1 MADDEQAIKRRKSES
16 NKRYYQK
23 RKQLELQDPK
33 LAEADKERKKRNQR
47 DKRARDRS
55 KVQEEGPWP
64 MVLDLTGDAPTFD
77 EGLAV
82 RLHHT
87 DSPSAKTSSE
97 VPPTEDVVQW
107 PNGQTTVLPTVM
119 RDGRNVCEGDAKY
132 VRQLATLPLSM
143 PGSHHVEHIDPI
155 GVNDADLCQRV
166 EETLRGGRC
175 AVVRGAAKPGPEKL
189 TAEYL
194 VERGIPPWLRT
205 THHDME
211 QRAIGKV
218 HPCIDATID
227 QLLSGADDPKELRC
241 ALDIPLPACTLPQ
254 PFQLLDHAFVCAWAH
269 TMHILPFHK
278 TRLHPDLLLYRRW
291 ANIYQG
297 GTLTLPRHTSN
308 GFGTSFSVVGCMN
321 FFIVYRL
328 KDRFLSRDQTI
339 DQFLAL
345 CEIDYDRPQ
354 LPDGLEAEIVDLRPG
369 DLLFMP
375 PGQFYARYAGLLTYE
390 EVGTFL
396 RYDTMHLS
404 EWSLFLDNSHGK
416 TYTGQERKGT
426 FVTLRRMMAALPYMP
441 LKTYHRPTVAL
452 ALMILD
458 PISYVSQ
465 QRDGET
471 PPPSSKTKTIEV
483 VSGGEFD
490 SKDCVDSAMKIARRL
505 LLHLELDDTE
515 AVGVLDDSAWDAVG
529 DQLHLEKVW
538 DNSNAIESD
547 DGP

>member
-1 MADDEQAIKRRKSES
+1 MACLLQTKPSS
-16 NKRYYQK
+16 TTVGVGN
-23 RKQLELQDPK
+23 LELQDPK
-33 LAEADKERKKRNQR
+33 IAEADKERKKRNQR

-64 MVLDLTGDAPTFD
+64 MVLDLTGDVPTFNK
-77 EGLAV
+77 GLTI

-87 DSPSAKTSSE
+87 DSPSAKIFSE

-155 GVNDADLCQRV
+155 GMNDADLCQRV

-205 THHDME
+205 THHGRLKHTSSDTSLLTLTLDIE

-227 QLLSGADDPKELRC
+227 QLLSGANDPKELRC

-254 PFQLLDHAFVCAWAH
+254 PFQLLDHTFVCAWAH
-269 TMHILPFHK
+269 TMRILPFHK

-297 GTLTLPRHTSN
+297 GTLTLPQHTSN
-308 GFGTSFSVVGCMN
+308 GFGMSFSV
-321 FFIVYRL
+321 
-328 KDRFLSRDQTI
+328 DRFLSRDQMI

-345 CEIDYDRPQ
+345 YEINYDHPQ
-354 LPDGLEAEIVDLRPG
+354 LPDGLEAEIVDLHPG
-369 DLLFMP
+369 DLL
-375 PGQFYARYAGLLTYE
+375 YVSTKHSC
-390 EVGTFL
+390 
-396 RYDTMHLS
+396 HL
-404 EWSLFLDNSHGK
+404 WSLFLDNSHGK

-441 LKTYHRPTVAL
+441 LT
-452 ALMILD
+452 LMILD
-458 PISYVSQ
+458 PISYISQ
-465 QRDGET
+465 QRDSET
-471 PPPSSKTKTIEV
+471 LPLSHKTKTINKTIKV
-483 VSGGEFD
+483 VSG
-490 SKDCVDSAMKIARRL
+490 
-505 LLHLELDDTE
+505 E

-529 DQLHLEKVW
+529 DQPHVEKVW
-538 DNSNAIESD
+538 DNSNAIESND
-547 DGP
+547 SL

>member
-64 MVLDLTGDAPTFD
+64 MVLDLTGDVPTFD

-97 VPPTEDVVQW
+97 VPPTENVVQW

-175 AVVRGAAKPGPEKL
+175 AVVRGAAKPGPKKL

-205 THHDME
+205 THHGRLKHTSSDTSLLTLTLDME

-254 PFQLLDHAFVCAWAH
+254 PFQ
-269 TMHILPFHK
+269 
-278 TRLHPDLLLYRRW
+278 
-291 ANIYQG
+291 
-297 GTLTLPRHTSN
+297 
-308 GFGTSFSVVGCMN
+308 
-321 FFIVYRL
+321 
-328 KDRFLSRDQTI
+328 
-339 DQFLAL
+339 
-345 CEIDYDRPQ
+345 
-354 LPDGLEAEIVDLRPG
+354 
-369 DLLFMP
+369 
-375 PGQFYARYAGLLTYE
+375 
-390 EVGTFL
+390 
-396 RYDTMHLS
+396 
-404 EWSLFLDNSHGK
+404 
-416 TYTGQERKGT
+416 
-426 FVTLRRMMAALPYMP
+426 
-441 LKTYHRPTVAL
+441 
-452 ALMILD
+452 
-458 PISYVSQ
+458 
-465 QRDGET
+465 
-471 PPPSSKTKTIEV
+471 
-483 VSGGEFD
+483 
-490 SKDCVDSAMKIARRL
+490 
-505 LLHLELDDTE
+505 
-515 AVGVLDDSAWDAVG
+515 
-529 DQLHLEKVW
+529 
-538 DNSNAIESD
+538 
-547 DGP
+547 